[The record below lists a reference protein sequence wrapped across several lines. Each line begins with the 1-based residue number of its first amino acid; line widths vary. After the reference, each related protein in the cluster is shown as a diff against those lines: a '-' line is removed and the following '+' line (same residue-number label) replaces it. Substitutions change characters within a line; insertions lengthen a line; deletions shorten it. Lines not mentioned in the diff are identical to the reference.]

1 MPLTGSPSPA
11 QTRLV
16 EGFFRRSS
24 GAAKTPESYTN
35 PTLARPDKQKCKQC
49 FMRRIAGGKARDE
62 KEVAAGQRGSISIRD
77 ENTIKHTCV
86 FFSLVNAL

>member
-1 MPLTGSPSPA
+1 MPLTLPSANEAGGGIFSKIIRGLQP
-11 QTRLV
+11 
-16 EGFFRRSS
+16 
-24 GAAKTPESYTN
+24 KESYTN
-35 PTLARPDKQKCKQC
+35 PTLARPDKQKVWCKQC
-49 FMRRIAGGKARDE
+49 FTRRIAGGKAHDE